1 MLKPAYTY
9 QQLMSDLKN
18 KIYHPVYFL
27 TGEEPYYID
36 KITEYIS
43 QNVLEEAEKAFN
55 QTVLYGKD
63 SDAVAVTNTAQRFPM
78 MSNYQVVIL
87 KEAQELKNFD
97 DLVHYIGK
105 PLKSTIL
112 VINYKYKSLDKR
124 KKLFKV
130 IQENAVIF
138 DSKKLYDDKIPDWI
152 TNSLKKDGYGID
164 NKAAILLTEFL
175 GNDLSKIEKELEKLI
190 LTIPDGLKAI
200 TPEQIERNIG
210 ISKDFN
216 NFELQKALVARDVL
230 KANRIINYFA
240 GNQKNIH
247 ITQTITNL
255 YFFFSK
261 VLLYHFL
268 NDKSRNKVAAALKI
282 NPFFVTDYER
292 AARSFKARKVVEI
305 ISILREYDAKSK
317 GYSNPS
323 TSAGDLLKELI
334 FKILH

>member
-1 MLKPAYTY
+1 MLKASYTY

-27 TGEEPYYID
+27 SGEEPYFID
-36 KITEYIS
+36 KISDFIS
-43 QNVLEEAEKAFN
+43 QNVLTEAEKSFN

-63 SDAVAVTNTAQRFPM
+63 SDAVEIINTAQRFPM

-97 DLVHYIGK
+97 SLIHYIGK

-112 VINYKYKSLDKR
+112 VVNYKYKSLDKR

-130 IQENAVIF
+130 IQENAVVF
-138 DSKKLYDDKIPDWI
+138 ESKKLYEDKIPEWI
-152 TNSLKKDGYGID
+152 TNALKKDGYSID

-175 GNDLSKIEKELEKLI
+175 GTDLSKIEKELEKLI
-190 LTIPDGLKAI
+190 LTIPEGSKNI

-216 NFELQKALVARDVL
+216 NFELQKALVAKDVL

-261 VLLYHFL
+261 ILLYHVL
-268 NDKSRNKVAAALKI
+268 PDKSRNKVAVALKI
-282 NPFFVTDYER
+282 NPFFVPEYER
-292 AARSFKARKVVEI
+292 AARTFKAKKTVEI
-305 ISILREYDAKSK
+305 ISLLREYDAKSK
-317 GYSNPS
+317 GYGNPS
-323 TSAGDLLKELI
+323 TDAGDLLKELI

>member
-1 MLKPAYTY
+1 MLKAAYTY

-43 QNVLEEAEKAFN
+43 QNVLDEAEKAFN
-55 QTVLYGKD
+55 QSILYGKD
-63 SDAVAVTNTAQRFPM
+63 SDAVAVTNTAKRFPM
-78 MSNYQVVIL
+78 MSNYQVVIV
-87 KEAQELKNFD
+87 KEAQELKSFD
-97 DLVHYIGK
+97 DLVHYIGQ

-130 IQENAVIF
+130 IQENAVVF
-138 DSKKLYDDKIPDWI
+138 ESKKLYDDKIPEWI
-152 TNSLKKDGYGID
+152 SSALKKDGYSID

-175 GNDLSKIEKELEKLI
+175 GNDLSKIENELEKLV
-190 LTIPDGLKAI
+190 LTIPEGLKTI

-240 GNQKNIH
+240 GNQRNVH

-268 NDKSRNKVAAALKI
+268 PDKSRNKVAAALKI
-282 NPFFVTDYER
+282 NPFFVTDYEK

-305 ISILREYDAKSK
+305 ISLLREYDAKSK
-317 GYSNPS
+317 GYGNPS
-323 TSAGDLLKELI
+323 TDAGDLLKELI